1 MWKISFGWG
10 GTKPDGGGRLG
21 LVVQTAGLSIVEV
34 VSGCL

>member
-1 MWKISFGWG
+1 MWKISFGWD
-10 GTKPDGGGRLG
+10 GTKPDGG